1 MYFVLLFFFLFIYK
15 LEWDLG
21 LVVFYMLEI
30 VMVVIVSGYCIECV
44 LILEKRRL
52 DLNFFNMFIICMFL
66 EM

>member
-15 LEWDLG
+15 LVWDLG
-21 LVVFYMLEI
+21 LVVFYMLGI